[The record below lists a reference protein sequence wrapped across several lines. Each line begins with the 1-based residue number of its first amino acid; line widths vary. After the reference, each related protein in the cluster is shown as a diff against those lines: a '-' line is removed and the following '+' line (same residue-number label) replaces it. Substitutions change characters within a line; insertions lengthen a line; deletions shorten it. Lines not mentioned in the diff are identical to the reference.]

1 MARGRLVS
9 YAGYPY
15 TPSSLTPDNGLAN
28 LAGAL
33 LEAGH
38 EVRIVDYGTL
48 STMRRLF
55 PEELSRQ
62 VKPLA
67 EKMLASTDATPTPE
81 QMGQIVQL
89 ADWLEAYQQTQLQQI
104 GQELIEKVS
113 EFQPDFVGFKLW
125 NGDGFSGSVAL
136 ATMLRTE
143 FPRLHIYAG
152 GP

>member
-1 MARGRLVS
+1 MARGLLVS

-38 EVRIVDYGTL
+38 DVRIIDYGTV

-67 EKMLASTDATPTPE
+67 EKMLASPDVAPGPE
-81 QMGQIVQL
+81 QMGQIPTRL
-89 ADWLEAYQQTQLQQI
+89 CWL
-104 GQELIEKVS
+104 
-113 EFQPDFVGFKLW
+113 
-125 NGDGFSGSVAL
+125 
-136 ATMLRTE
+136 
-143 FPRLHIYAG
+143 
-152 GP
+152 